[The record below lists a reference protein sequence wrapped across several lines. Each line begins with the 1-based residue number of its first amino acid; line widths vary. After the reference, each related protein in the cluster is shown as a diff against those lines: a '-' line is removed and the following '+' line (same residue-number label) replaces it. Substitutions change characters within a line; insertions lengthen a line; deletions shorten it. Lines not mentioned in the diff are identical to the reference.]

1 MAETPDTPVSPEDQ
15 LPPSV
20 TEPPGPEGPGSEPA
34 TVEPPVLEAPVV
46 EAPVVEAPVVEAPV
60 VEPPPL
66 EPLVEV
72 ETLAVEVESLAV
84 EVTAPPVVS
93 EPVAPEPV
101 VSEPVAPEPG
111 IGGEPAIATTLE
123 VPPLPGAAAG
133 EGGEFDLLIGKLRA
147 WLEEA
152 DLAGQWQKLR
162 GPLKG
167 VALLVAL
174 ILALR
179 LYARVVG
186 ALDSIPVISGLL
198 ELTGLLYA
206 LWFSATRLVRT
217 QERDRVFA
225 DWKNRWQAFSGR
237 D

>member
-20 TEPPGPEGPGSEPA
+20 TEPPGPEVLGSEPA
-34 TVEPPVLEAPVV
+34 TVEPPVL

-101 VSEPVAPEPG
+101 VFEPVAPEPG

-186 ALDSIPVISGLL
+186 ALDAIPVISGLL

>member
-20 TEPPGPEGPGSEPA
+20 TEPPGPEGLGSEPA
-34 TVEPPVLEAPVV
+34 TVEPPVL

-186 ALDSIPVISGLL
+186 ALDAIPVISGLL